1 MKKQTKRQTKT
12 GSRDQKRKS
21 KLKKRA
27 AAKSRTEKNFVFFTW
42 DKLNELYQAT
52 AKEVLI
58 NGRTVEGMLKKE
70 NVSENLEKSP
80 GGNELVKGFTELTIG
95 LTKELLKIRELHKGR
110 SGDVNMDDPEE
121 MDAVMEIYESYRR
134 ISHQAAN
141 EYGSC
146 LSTLKQLDDS
156 PALFMTPEEAD
167 QFQELEV
174 KLDAMQVK
182 AGMAKTDTDTADGV
196 LSEAPINPEAVEPAE
211 TENV

>member
-1 MKKQTKRQTKT
+1 MKKQTKRQTKSV
-12 GSRDQKRKS
+12 SRDQKRKI

-27 AAKSRTEKNFVFFTW
+27 AAKSRNEKNFVFFTW

-70 NVSENLEKSP
+70 TVSENLEKSP

-182 AGMAKTDTDTADGV
+182 AGMTKTDTDTADGV